1 VPPVAWL
8 AIALLW
14 LGPRGPTPAFTVAVT
29 ILPIVY
35 VAAFEGLASRDARLD
50 ELSLA
55 FRAPRRQWLTDIL
68 APQWLGQLLPAL
80 TTALGLAWKVC
91 VMSEVMSSGT
101 GIGGRLATARA
112 HLDLP
117 ETMAWVLLVTLVVL
131 ACDLALLAPL
141 RQWLTAARAPL
152 SRAAF

>member
-1 VPPVAWL
+1 
-8 AIALLW
+8 
-14 LGPRGPTPAFTVAVT
+14 
-29 ILPIVY
+29 
-35 VAAFEGLASRDARLD
+35 
-50 ELSLA
+50 
-55 FRAPRRQWLTDIL
+55 
-68 APQWLGQLLPAL
+68 
-80 TTALGLAWKVC
+80 
-91 VMSEVMSSGT
+91 MSSGT